1 MAKRKPMVIKHMHVV
16 NPPNP
21 RTKKS
26 IFRSIL
32 HAIKK
37 TFTMQHKSKNGIEN
51 TAAKKAREGMMI
63 TMNGQE
69 PVNYLSDTKES
80 VFEIIG
86 DEDSEII
93 DE

>member
-1 MAKRKPMVIKHMHVV
+1 MVIKHMHLI
-16 NPPNP
+16 NSSNP

-37 TFTMQHKSKNGIEN
+37 TFTMRHKPKDGIGN
-51 TAAKKAREGMMI
+51 TAAKEAREGMVA
-63 TMNGQE
+63 TMDGQE
-69 PVNYLSDTKES
+69 PVDYLSDTEES
-80 VFEIIG
+80 VFETIG

-93 DE
+93 DG